1 MRDIVKHKIK
11 LINQLTKGNVIFGGS
26 ISTYF
31 NGGTTEINDI
41 DIIIKDKIY
50 FPQLQELG
58 EIKPSI
64 DESRI
69 DHYYINSDNIVI
81 DIFIKQD
88 NIETKEIIL
97 DDNIIKIVTLSNQ
110 IKMHKELL
118 QTSNEREENL
128 KKLQNT
134 LDILLSI

>member
-1 MRDIVKHKIK
+1 MRDIIKHKTK

-26 ISTYF
+26 VSTYF

-64 DESRI
+64 NKSKIFGDEV
-69 DHYYINSDNIVI
+69 DPYYINSNGVII
-81 DIFIKQD
+81 DIFIRQND
-88 NIETKEIIL
+88 IETKKITL
-97 DDNIIKIVTLSNQ
+97 DNNIIKIRTLNSQ
-110 IKMHKELL
+110 IEFYK
-118 QTSNEREENL
+118 NL
-128 KKLQNT
+128 STINDKFQNT
-134 LDILLSI
+134 LDKLLSI

>member
-1 MRDIVKHKIK
+1 MRDIIKHKIK

-64 DESRI
+64 NKSKIFGDEV
-69 DHYYINSDNIVI
+69 DPYYINSNGVVI
-81 DIFIKQD
+81 DIFIRQND
-88 NIETKEIIL
+88 IETKEITL
-97 DDNIIKIVTLSNQ
+97 DNNIIKIRTLNSQ
-110 IKMHKELL
+110 IKFYKDLFVI
-118 QTSNEREENL
+118 ND
-128 KKLQNT
+128 KFQNT

>member
-1 MRDIVKHKIK
+1 MRDIIKHKIK
-11 LINQLTKGNVIFGGS
+11 LINQLTKENVIFGGS
-26 ISTYF
+26 VSTYF

-64 DESRI
+64 NKSNIFGDEV
-69 DHYYINSDNIVI
+69 DPYYINSNGVVI
-81 DIFIKQD
+81 DIFIRQN

-97 DDNIIKIVTLSNQ
+97 DNNIIKIRTLNSQ
-110 IKMHKELL
+110 IEFYK
-118 QTSNEREENL
+118 NL
-128 KKLQNT
+128 SAINDKFQNT
-134 LDILLSI
+134 LDKLLSI

>member
-1 MRDIVKHKIK
+1 MRDIIKHKTK

-26 ISTYF
+26 ISNYF
-31 NGGTTEINDI
+31 NGSTTEINDI
-41 DIIIKDKIY
+41 DIIIKDKTY
-50 FPQLQELG
+50 FFQLQELG
-58 EIKPSI
+58 EIKSSI
-64 DESRI
+64 DKSRI

-81 DIFIKQD
+81 DIFIKQN

-97 DDNIIKIVTLSNQ
+97 DDNIIKIVTLNNQ
-110 IKMHKELL
+110 IKIHKELL

>member
-1 MRDIVKHKIK
+1 MRDIIKHKIK

-31 NGGTTEINDI
+31 NNGTNEINDI

-50 FPQLQELG
+50 FSQLQELG

-64 DESRI
+64 NKSNIFGDEV
-69 DHYYINSDNIVI
+69 DPYYINSNGVVI
-81 DIFIKQD
+81 DIFIRQN

-97 DDNIIKIVTLSNQ
+97 DNNIIKIRTLNSQ
-110 IKMHKELL
+110 IEFYK
-118 QTSNEREENL
+118 NL
-128 KKLQNT
+128 STINDKFQNT
-134 LDILLSI
+134 LDKLLSI

>member
-1 MRDIVKHKIK
+1 MRDIIKHKIK

-26 ISTYF
+26 ISNYF
-31 NGGTTEINDI
+31 NGSTTEINDI

-64 DESRI
+64 DKSKI
-69 DHYYINSDNIVI
+69 DYYYINSDNIVI
-81 DIFIKQD
+81 DIFIRQD
-88 NIETKEIIL
+88 NIETKKIIL

-110 IKMHKELL
+110 IKIYKELL
-118 QTSNEREENL
+118 QIPIERIEYCN
-128 KKLQNT
+128 KLQNT
-134 LDILLSI
+134 LDKLLSI

>member
-1 MRDIVKHKIK
+1 MKDIIKHKIK

-26 ISTYF
+26 ISNYF

>member
-1 MRDIVKHKIK
+1 MRDIIKHKTK

-26 ISTYF
+26 VSTYF

-97 DDNIIKIVTLSNQ
+97 DNNVIKIVTLSNQ
-110 IKMHKELL
+110 IKIHKELL

>member
-1 MRDIVKHKIK
+1 MKDIIKHKIK
-11 LINQLTKGNVIFGGS
+11 LINQLIKGNVIFGGS
-26 ISTYF
+26 ISNYF

-110 IKMHKELL
+110 IKIHKELL

>member
-1 MRDIVKHKIK
+1 MRDIIKHKIK

-64 DESRI
+64 NKSKTFGDEV
-69 DHYYINSDNIVI
+69 DPYYINSNGVII
-81 DIFIKQD
+81 DIFIRQND
-88 NIETKEIIL
+88 IETKEITL
-97 DDNIIKIVTLSNQ
+97 DNNIIKIRTLNSQ
-110 IKMHKELL
+110 IKFYKDLFVI
-118 QTSNEREENL
+118 ND
-128 KKLQNT
+128 KFQNT

>member
-1 MRDIVKHKIK
+1 MRDIIKHKIK

-26 ISTYF
+26 VSTYF

-64 DESRI
+64 NKSKIFGDEV
-69 DHYYINSDNIVI
+69 DPYYINSNGVVI
-81 DIFIKQD
+81 DIFIRQND
-88 NIETKEIIL
+88 IETKEIIL
-97 DDNIIKIVTLSNQ
+97 DNNIIKIRTLNSQ
-110 IKMHKELL
+110 IEFYKDLSVINDKF
-118 QTSNEREENL
+118 
-128 KKLQNT
+128 QNT

>member
-1 MRDIVKHKIK
+1 MRDIIKHKIK
-11 LINQLTKGNVIFGGS
+11 LINQLTKENVIFGGS

-64 DESRI
+64 NKSNIFGDNI
-69 DHYYINSDNIVI
+69 DPYYINSDNIVI
-81 DIFIKQD
+81 DIFIRQD

-97 DDNIIKIVTLSNQ
+97 DNNIIKIRTLNSQ
-110 IKMHKELL
+110 IEFYK
-118 QTSNEREENL
+118 NL
-128 KKLQNT
+128 STINDKFQNT
-134 LDILLSI
+134 LDKLLSI